1 MSFPPRALAYVLAAG
16 LLSPLTVFSQA
27 THEDAVEKYSEAGQ
41 QALAAGQYDEA
52 LTNFEQLVKLE
63 PGIAEVHATLAVIY
77 YKQRRYD
84 AAVREIRTAK
94 KLKPGLPKLDSL
106 LGMSLAEQ
114 GHFQEALAGL
124 EKGFQQAA
132 DAEVRRMCG
141 LQLLRVYTGLQRDE
155 DAVATALQ
163 MNKLFPHDPEV
174 LYHTGRIFGNY
185 TYVVMERL
193 HDEAA
198 DSIWMMQAQ
207 GEAFESQKDYA
218 ASIDAFKRVLT
229 MEPNRP
235 GIHYRMGR
243 VYLRRFQEGYDAN
256 DRDAAVEQF
265 QQELA
270 VDPVNGNAAYELAQ
284 IDYDL
289 GNFEPAREKFEALLT
304 QHPEFEQAQVG
315 LAGVLLETKL
325 AEQAIPHLKQ
335 AIALDAGDEVA
346 WYRLARAARLTGDTA
361 GQQQA
366 MVEYQKL
373 HEIKS
378 SQRIKKT
385 RQEAN
390 AGAISESGEVTP
402 QHIEQTSQP

>member
-1 MSFPPRALAYVLAAG
+1 MTFPPRALAFVLAAG
-16 LLSPLTVFSQA
+16 LFSPQAAFSQA
-27 THEDAVEKYSEAGQ
+27 SHDEAVEKYSVAGQ

-52 LTNFEQLVKLE
+52 LANFEQLEKLE

-94 KLKPGLPKLDSL
+94 KIKPGLPKLDSL

-114 GHFQEALAGL
+114 GHFQESLAGL
-124 EKGFQQAA
+124 EKGFQQTA
-132 DAEVRRMCG
+132 DPEVRRMCG

-155 DAVATALQ
+155 DAVAAALQ
-163 MNKLFPHDPEV
+163 MNKLFPRDPEV

-198 DSIWMMQAQ
+198 DSIWMIQAQ

-218 ASIDAFKRVLT
+218 ASIDAFNRVLA

-235 GIHYRMGR
+235 GIHYRIGR
-243 VYLRRFQEGYDAN
+243 VYLRRFQEGYDAK
-256 DRDAAVEQF
+256 DRNAAVEQF
-265 QQELA
+265 QQEIA
-270 VDPVNGNAAYELAQ
+270 IDPVNGNAAYELAQ

-289 GNFEPAREKFEALLT
+289 GNFESAREKFEALLA

-315 LAGVLLETKL
+315 LAGVLLETKK
-325 AEQAIPHLKQ
+325 AESAIPHLKQ

-346 WYRLARAARLTGDTA
+346 WYRLARASRLIGDA
-361 GQQQA
+361 SGQQKA
-366 MVEYQKL
+366 MDEYQRL
-373 HEIKS
+373 HGLKS
-378 SQRIKKT
+378 SQRVKKT
-385 RQEAN
+385 RQEAKSGVI
-390 AGAISESGEVTP
+390 ADAGEVTP
-402 QHIEQTSQP
+402 QHIEPSNQP

>member
-1 MSFPPRALAYVLAAG
+1 MSFLPRALACVLAVCLLFPLA
-16 LLSPLTVFSQA
+16 LLSQTS
-27 THEDAVEKYSEAGQ
+27 HEDAVEKYSEAGQ

-52 LTNFEQLVKLE
+52 LRNFEELVKLE

-77 YKQRRYD
+77 YKERRYD

-114 GHFQEALAGL
+114 GHFQESLAGL
-124 EKGFQQAA
+124 EKGFQQMA
-132 DAEVRRMCG
+132 DPEVRRMCG

-163 MNKLFPHDPEV
+163 MNKLYPHDPEV
-174 LYHTGRIFGNY
+174 LYHSGRIFGNY

-218 ASIDAFKRVLT
+218 ASIDAFKRVLA

-243 VYLRRFQEGYDAN
+243 VYLRRFQETYDAK

-270 VDPVNGNAAYELAQ
+270 IDPVNGNAAYELAQ

-289 GNFEPAREKFEALLT
+289 GNFEPAREKFEALLV

-315 LAGVLLETKL
+315 LAGVLLETKK
-325 AEQAIPHLKQ
+325 ADMAIPHLNQ
-335 AIALDAGDEVA
+335 AIALDGGDEVA

-361 GQQQA
+361 GQQKA
-366 MVEYQKL
+366 MDEYQRL
-373 HEIKS
+373 HNLKS
-378 SQRIKKT
+378 TQQIKKT
-385 RQEAN
+385 RQEAK
-390 AGAISESGEVTP
+390 AGIIEESGDVTP
-402 QHIEQTSQP
+402 QHVEPTSQP

>member
-1 MSFPPRALAYVLAAG
+1 MSFPPRALACVLVVG
-16 LLSPLTVFSQA
+16 LLSPLMVSSQ
-27 THEDAVEKYSEAGQ
+27 TSHEDAVEKYSEAGQ

-114 GHFQEALAGL
+114 GHFQEALSGL
-124 EKGFQQAA
+124 EKGFQQPA

-155 DAVATALQ
+155 DAVATALE
-163 MNKLFPHDPEV
+163 MNKLYPHDPEV

-218 ASIDAFKRVLT
+218 ASIDAFKRVLA

-243 VYLRRFQEGYDAN
+243 VYLRRFQEGYDTK
-256 DRDAAVEQF
+256 DRDAAVDQF
-265 QQELA
+265 QQELTI
-270 VDPVNGNAAYELAQ
+270 DPVNGNAAYELAQ

-289 GNFEPAREKFEALLT
+289 GNFQPAREKFEALLT

-315 LAGVLLETKL
+315 LAGVLLETKQ

-346 WYRLARAARLTGDTA
+346 WYRLARAERLTGDTTE
-361 GQQQA
+361 QQKA
-366 MVEYQKL
+366 MDEYQKL
-373 HEIKS
+373 HGIKS
-378 SQRIKKT
+378 NQRVKRT

-390 AGAISESGEVTP
+390 TGAIEESGDVTP
-402 QHIEQTSQP
+402 QHIEPTSQP